1 MYGPMKKVLAV
12 VGTRPDAIKM
22 APVILELKAQAD
34 LTTVVIASGQHREML
49 QQVFH
54 AFGVAADRNFDVMK
68 DGQTLAYLTASIL
81 DALDQA
87 IAEEIPDMVVAQ
99 GDTTTTFVAGLAAFY
114 RRMPFA
120 HVEAGLRTETV
131 ESPFPEE
138 LNRRIVGQIAAL
150 HFAPTQNAADNL
162 LKEGACPESVFVT
175 GNTSIDAIL
184 QATGGGDG
192 QTPFSS
198 ERIILVTTHRREN
211 WGEPQREICR
221 GIKRILDAFPD
232 VRVILPMHRN
242 PVVREMLQDELGKD
256 GRVALIEPPE
266 YWEFASL
273 MKRAHLILTDSGGV
287 QEEAPALGKPVLVL
301 RNETERPEGIE
312 AGNAKL
318 VGTDEDA
325 IFAAASL
332 LLSDEDLYCK
342 IAQSRNPYGDGLAA
356 KRIVA
361 QIRRYLE
368 LPFDDEAPF
377 K

>member
-1 MYGPMKKVLAV
+1 
-12 VGTRPDAIKM
+12 
-22 APVILELKAQAD
+22 
-34 LTTVVIASGQHREML
+34 
-49 QQVFH
+49 
-54 AFGVAADRNFDVMK
+54 
-68 DGQTLAYLTASIL
+68 
-81 DALDQA
+81 
-87 IAEEIPDMVVAQ
+87 
-99 GDTTTTFVAGLAAFY
+99 
-114 RRMPFA
+114 
-120 HVEAGLRTETV
+120 
-131 ESPFPEE
+131 
-138 LNRRIVGQIAAL
+138 
-150 HFAPTQNAADNL
+150 
-162 LKEGACPESVFVT
+162 
-175 GNTSIDAIL
+175 
-184 QATGGGDG
+184 
-192 QTPFSS
+192 
-198 ERIILVTTHRREN
+198 
-211 WGEPQREICR
+211 
-221 GIKRILDAFPD
+221 
-232 VRVILPMHRN
+232 MHRN